1 MNRLREQIPFAAPPP
16 GGGPFASERP
26 TPRLRP
32 AIVPG
37 DPLPVLRPR
46 ESRCADL
53 SREDVG
59 VSAGS
64 VLAVSAPIRA
74 SRCWGTPV
82 VGLTGGTQAPLPPA
96 SALRAI
102 CPSVTG
108 ARWILLVACLAGV
121 LLGLFFAAHALAA
134 PGGAF
139 SIAVSTTAP
148 ALGDPVVVEVAAS
161 GAVDN
166 LVLRWKGA
174 AWPMRESAPG
184 LYEGLIGVD
193 LDDPE
198 GPAVVAA
205 EGFIGGARFR
215 AESEVTISPRAFAV
229 QELTLPKGMAE
240 FDNATLSRIE
250 AESAELSRRFSRVTP
265 PRWRTPFLPPV
276 EEYRPS
282 NFGARR
288 VINGDPRKP
297 HSAVDIHLPGGTPV
311 RAIAD
316 GQVAFAGEQFFG
328 GRSVVIDHGGGVFSV
343 YYHLKEFPVAEGQE
357 ISRGDRIGSVGATG
371 RATGPHLHFGVRVP
385 GGRVDPTR
393 LLALPG
399 R

>member
-1 MNRLREQIPFAAPPP
+1 
-16 GGGPFASERP
+16 
-26 TPRLRP
+26 
-32 AIVPG
+32 
-37 DPLPVLRPR
+37 VL
-46 ESRCADL
+46 SDL
-53 SREDVG
+53 SFQYF
-59 VSAGS
+59 ALCIA
-64 VLAVSAPIRA
+64 LAMIVCAP
-74 SRCWGTPV
+74 
-82 VGLTGGTQAPLPPA
+82 
-96 SALRAI
+96 
-102 CPSVTG
+102 
-108 ARWILLVACLAGV
+108 
-121 LLGLFFAAHALAA
+121 ALAA
-134 PGGAF
+134 PDGTL
-139 SIAVSTTAP
+139 SIGVSTRTP
-148 ALGDPVVVEVAAS
+148 ALGDPVVVEVAAN

-174 AWPMRESAPG
+174 AWPMRETAPG
-184 LYEGLIGVD
+184 RYEGLIGVD
-193 LDDPE
+193 LDDPA

-205 EGFIGGARFR
+205 EGILGAEKVR
-215 AESEVTISPRAFAV
+215 AETEVTISPRKFAV

-240 FDNATLSRIE
+240 FDDATLRRIRAE
-250 AESAELSRRFSRVTP
+250 AAELSRRFARVTP
-265 PRWRTPFLPPV
+265 SRWRTPFLPPV
-276 EEYRPS
+276 EEYIPE

-288 VINGDPRKP
+288 VINGDPRMP
-297 HSAVDIHLPGGTPV
+297 HSAVDIRLPAGTPV

-343 YYHLKEFPVAEGQE
+343 CYHLKEFSVTEGQG

>member
-1 MNRLREQIPFAAPPP
+1 VI
-16 GGGPFASERP
+16 
-26 TPRLRP
+26 
-32 AIVPG
+32 
-37 DPLPVLRPR
+37 
-46 ESRCADL
+46 
-53 SREDVG
+53 
-59 VSAGS
+59 
-64 VLAVSAPIRA
+64 
-74 SRCWGTPV
+74 
-82 VGLTGGTQAPLPPA
+82 
-96 SALRAI
+96 
-102 CPSVTG
+102 G
-108 ARWILLVACLAGV
+108 ARSVGMLCLS
-121 LLGLFFAAHALAA
+121 LGLGFIAGAPALAA
-134 PGGAF
+134 PDGTL
-139 SIAVSTTAP
+139 SISVSTRTP
-148 ALGDPVVVEVAAS
+148 ALGDPVVVEVAAN

-174 AWPMRESAPG
+174 SWSMRETAPG
-184 LYEGLIGVD
+184 RYEGLIGVD
-193 LDDPE
+193 LDDPA

-205 EGFIGGARFR
+205 EGILDGARFR
-215 AESEVTISPRAFAV
+215 AEAKLTISPRKFAV

-240 FDNATLSRIE
+240 FDDATLRRIKAE
-250 AESAELSRRFSRVTP
+250 AAELSRRFSRVTP

-276 EEYRPS
+276 EEYLPA

-288 VINGDPRKP
+288 VINGDPRMP
-297 HSAVDIHLPGGTPV
+297 HSAVDIRLPAGTPV

-343 YYHLKEFPVAEGQE
+343 CYHLKEFSVAEGQG

>member
-1 MNRLREQIPFAAPPP
+1 VTGVRSPHYCFGLAGGFHSATLAIFARSLRFRSTQSLPRSIRRCVEPPATPYAPSCLA
-16 GGGPFASERP
+16 FWR
-26 TPRLRP
+26 
-32 AIVPG
+32 
-37 DPLPVLRPR
+37 
-46 ESRCADL
+46 SR
-53 SREDVG
+53 RM
-59 VSAGS
+59 
-64 VLAVSAPIRA
+64 LAVF
-74 SRCWGTPV
+74 
-82 VGLTGGTQAPLPPA
+82 
-96 SALRAI
+96 
-102 CPSVTG
+102 
-108 ARWILLVACLAGV
+108 LLVVIAG
-121 LLGLFFAAHALAA
+121 APALAA
-134 PGGAF
+134 PGGTL
-139 SIAVSTTAP
+139 SIAVSTASP
-148 ALGDPVVVEVAAS
+148 ALGDPVVVEVAAN

-174 AWPMRESAPG
+174 AWPMRETAPG
-184 LYEGLIGVD
+184 RYEGLIGVD

-198 GPAVVAA
+198 GPAEVIV
-205 EGFIGGARFR
+205 EGFFGGERSHAEARL
-215 AESEVTISPRAFAV
+215 TISPRKFAV

-240 FDNATLSRIE
+240 FDNATLLRIGAE
-250 AESAELSRRFSRVTP
+250 AAELSRRFSRVTP

-276 EEYRPS
+276 EEYRPA

-288 VINGDPRKP
+288 VINGDPRMP
-297 HSAVDIHLPGGTPV
+297 HSAVDIRLPGGTPV

-343 YYHLKEFPVAEGQE
+343 YYHLKEFTVAEGRE

-393 LLALPG
+393 LLALPA